1 MRPMPR
7 RPSPRCPGLAAGGA
21 LLALLTTPTAARAL
35 DKQGSAHGGS
45 VEGAEGGFNIS
56 GSLMAGVSL
65 YNPSYAARPDNSGL
79 ALLRY
84 AAHLDVDLIGRR
96 LSVPLDLNLF
106 TDRTR
111 GGLKV
116 AAPTEFDVIS
126 GLTSTWDLG
135 PGAVE
140 VGARVEHDR
149 PIDKGKFTQTYADTR
164 ARYLYSLA
172 HEFPGLG
179 AALGNGDV
187 SGALTLGWFAY
198 NPSYAA
204 RPDNTGLAFL
214 RYGARTELSLLDDLI
229 SVAVDATFFTDRH
242 ASRLRPSELDLTPEI
257 IGHLAPF
264 EVHLAYERDMP
275 LDDRGL
281 TRKGLTQQ
289 FVYLMGVWSFDI
301 KKAPTAPLLD
311 RGQLVSP

>member
-1 MRPMPR
+1 MPR
-7 RPSPRCPGLAAGGA
+7 PSSRYPGLAAGGA

-45 VEGAEGGFNIS
+45 VEGAEGGFNVS

-65 YNPSYAARPDNSGL
+65 
-79 ALLRY
+79 
-84 AAHLDVDLIGRR
+84 
-96 LSVPLDLNLF
+96 
-106 TDRTR
+106 
-111 GGLKV
+111 
-116 AAPTEFDVIS
+116 
-126 GLTSTWDLG
+126 
-135 PGAVE
+135 
-140 VGARVEHDR
+140 
-149 PIDKGKFTQTYADTR
+149 
-164 ARYLYSLA
+164 
-172 HEFPGLG
+172 
-179 AALGNGDV
+179 
-187 SGALTLGWFAY
+187 Y

-229 SVAVDATFFTDRH
+229 SVAVDTTFFTDRH

-311 RGQLVSP
+311 RGQLISP